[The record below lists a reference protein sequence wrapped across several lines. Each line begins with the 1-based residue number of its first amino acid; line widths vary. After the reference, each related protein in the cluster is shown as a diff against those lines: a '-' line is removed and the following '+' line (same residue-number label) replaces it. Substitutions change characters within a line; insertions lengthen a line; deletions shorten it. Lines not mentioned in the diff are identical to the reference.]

1 MRRTM
6 SEPSMSESTPS
17 SELLPDPNR
26 LAATQ
31 RLAQALDGV
40 LRVAEGL
47 VRARRRVDLR
57 GLDDTV
63 GRLCAYCLDL
73 PPEHG
78 RTLRPQLQHV
88 LRRAESLEA
97 ALVPPPPRPD

>member
-1 MRRTM
+1 MHPTM
-6 SEPSMSESTPS
+6 SEPEQPTEPP
-17 SELLPDPNR
+17 PDPNR

-31 RLAQALDGV
+31 RLAQALEGT

-47 VRARRRVDLR
+47 VRARRRVDLS

-63 GRLCAYCLDL
+63 GRLCASCLDL

-78 RTLRPQLQHV
+78 RMLRGQLQHV
-88 LRRAESLEA
+88 LTRAESLAA
-97 ALVPPPPRPD
+97 ALTPPPPPD